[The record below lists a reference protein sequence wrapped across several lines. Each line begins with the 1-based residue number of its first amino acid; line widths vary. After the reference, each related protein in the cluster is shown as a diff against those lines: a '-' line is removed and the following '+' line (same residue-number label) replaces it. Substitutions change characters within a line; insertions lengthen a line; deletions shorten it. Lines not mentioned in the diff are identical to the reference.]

1 MGSNYSDNGAEV
13 KSIARRGSGRA
24 QRSHLAPMQYQPITL
39 DPEASLMFRFEV
51 DVARHSVIAVVLWS
65 WQKQIGADVHVG
77 ENVTETD
84 RSLIPAVNHH
94 SR

>member
-1 MGSNYSDNGAEV
+1 
-13 KSIARRGSGRA
+13 
-24 QRSHLAPMQYQPITL
+24 
-39 DPEASLMFRFEV
+39 MFRFEV